1 MTTTVQDFFK
11 EVYVKY
17 KGKQS
22 KVPALGT
29 DKWLSAVIT
38 LQAKLR
44 EFATDPYHEWDSLH
58 QDVNGGTVAVNNST
72 YDLDETIQ
80 RPSDKLVVTKNG
92 QVTRISFIKLT
103 QRWLP
108 QYMGTGWAYLHG
120 DAPQQ
125 VTVNANILAGD
136 GLVGGTLTIPAYILP
151 EILGSGPANVQPSD
165 TILVD
170 NIDWLVHAVAA
181 EIARNDPAKRAQY
194 PNLQGLSNTFWKK
207 MCDSAVMVPSS
218 NPDAV
223 EADMPAMGGFC

>member
-108 QYMGTGWAYLHG
+108 PTSWPATAWLAAHLLSRPTSCPKSWAAARPMCSPVTLFWSTISTGWYT
-120 DAPQQ
+120 P
-125 VTVNANILAGD
+125 
-136 GLVGGTLTIPAYILP
+136 
-151 EILGSGPANVQPSD
+151 
-165 TILVD
+165 
-170 NIDWLVHAVAA
+170 
-181 EIARNDPAKRAQY
+181 
-194 PNLQGLSNTFWKK
+194 
-207 MCDSAVMVPSS
+207 
-218 NPDAV
+218 
-223 EADMPAMGGFC
+223 